1 MTLLLLFF
9 LLEYSNFAPLPAADA
24 DAKCSQNDLF
34 ILSKASIIREN
45 YKDVTSQFNGAL
57 LSSARKTIFWHQVL
71 KIAVQEIYCITTL
84 QMFIKGMLLPD
95 LANQQFWNF
104 YQHTKL
110 ILQGFWMWDIDDRQ
124 TDRQVLTVAPDR
136 MTEIVIYDGNAQA
149 KILPILNLLYVNN
162 VNNQKNIFHIF
173 SFNQYKLIQK

>member
-1 MTLLLLFF
+1 
-9 LLEYSNFAPLPAADA
+9 
-24 DAKCSQNDLF
+24 
-34 ILSKASIIREN
+34 
-45 YKDVTSQFNGAL
+45 
-57 LSSARKTIFWHQVL
+57 
-71 KIAVQEIYCITTL
+71 
-84 QMFIKGMLLPD
+84 MFIKGMLLPD